1 MLSSRLLTAVTNL
14 QSAFDEARG
23 YAKYHPSRGYWW
35 DFDEGKTKSGKLNK
49 KPKGDQQGGSK
60 GEGKSK
66 TKKSKKK
73 KEAEVDQAS
82 HGLNAASSMFQRRR
96 VDMLLDVWARKFPPA
111 VATQSAV
118 TGLVNL
124 SLLLMLNQAFF
135 PPRHSGKSLFF
146 RKLLWPLLFFLG

>member
-49 KPKGDQQGGSK
+49 KPKGDHQGGSK
-60 GEGKSK
+60 VEGRSK
-66 TKKSKKK
+66 TKKNKKK
-73 KEAEVDQAS
+73 KEAEVEQAA

-111 VATQSAV
+111 VATQTSV
-118 TGLVNL
+118 TGLVN
-124 SLLLMLNQAFF
+124 SLLFTCIIFVAF
-135 PPRHSGKSLFF
+135 
-146 RKLLWPLLFFLG
+146 

>member
-111 VATQSAV
+111 VATQSAAI
-118 TGLVNL
+118 GLVNL
-124 SLLLMLNQAFF
+124 SLLLIQAFF
-135 PPRHSGKSLFF
+135 YHAPL
-146 RKLLWPLLFFLG
+146 KLKDESTPNTSK

>member
-49 KPKGDQQGGSK
+49 KPKGNQQGGSK

-111 VATQSAV
+111 VATQSAA

-124 SLLLMLNQAFF
+124 S
-135 PPRHSGKSLFF
+135 SLTDNWMGRVHWLVRTF
-146 RKLLWPLLFFLG
+146 